1 MTGEDGSYDVKYN
14 RVENMLGE
22 LTRLMDNMESSMI
35 PQQQVNILFKYFN
48 SYNSFRMQISKIK
61 IQL

>member
-22 LTRLMDNMESSMI
+22 LTRLMDNMESSLI
-35 PQQQVNILFKYFN
+35 PQQVYFN
-48 SYNSFRMQISKIK
+48 F
-61 IQL
+61 

>member
-1 MTGEDGSYDVKYN
+1 MTGEDGSYDIKYN

-35 PQQQVNILFKYFN
+35 PQQVCLFFIN
-48 SYNSFRMQISKIK
+48 SIECEFAKSKF
-61 IQL
+61 